1 MKLRILHYPEKGK
14 IATFAEGLSA
24 ALSVKADKI
33 PPAYNC
39 DRERLLIAGIS
50 CGKSLPSELS
60 LFLRGLS
67 KDRVQ
72 NVAIFTDAPESA
84 VAEMKQTIETAGAS
98 VLDVKAVKGSALPFL
113 KSVKPE
119 EAEDLLV
126 WAKGICGK
134 LQ

>member
-1 MKLRILHYPEKGK
+1 MKLRVLHYPEGGK
-14 IATFAEGLSA
+14 IATFATGLA
-24 ALSVKADKI
+24 ASLDVKADKI

-39 DRERLLIAGIS
+39 DKERLLIAGIS
-50 CGKSLPSELS
+50 CGKDLPSGLS

-72 NVAIFTDAPESA
+72 NVAIFTDAPDTA
-84 VAEMKQTIETAGAS
+84 VAAMRVQLTAAGTN
-98 VLDVKAVKGSALPFL
+98 LIDVKKVKGSPLPFL

-126 WAKGICGK
+126 WAKGICEK
-134 LQ
+134 V